1 MYVGLL
7 HRHAYMSAVT
17 LTVRIAVVLNRP
29 ATAPA
34 DRVAHSKKTAEES
47 MRKKGTKVA
56 ALFPERR
63 RAPDSLASPVA
74 PPAAAAPA
82 TIGWIVAAATDEKR
96 GPSVMVDFPSSPH
109 GPAAA
114 RLATSVTADD
124 LKAAIA
130 TRQPAV
136 LVFENGDLLLPILV
150 GLVRAPVTAPDA
162 TVLEA
167 DVDGKRVRVVGKDEI
182 VLQCGQASITLR
194 RNGRIVVRGTYVETH
209 SEGTNRIKGG
219 QVQIN

>member
-1 MYVGLL
+1 
-7 HRHAYMSAVT
+7 
-17 LTVRIAVVLNRP
+17 
-29 ATAPA
+29 
-34 DRVAHSKKTAEES
+34 

-63 RAPDSLASPVA
+63 RAPANVASPVA
-74 PPAAAAPA
+74 APAATAPA
-82 TIGWIVAAATDEKR
+82 TIGWIVAAAGDETR
-96 GPSVMVDFPSSPH
+96 GSSVMVDFPSSPH
-109 GPAAA
+109 GPVAA
-114 RLATSVTADD
+114 RLATSATVDEINT
-124 LKAAIA
+124 AIA
-130 TRQPAV
+130 ARQPAV

-150 GLVRAPVTAPDA
+150 GLVRSPVTTPDA